1 MHHIKPSFAK
11 IDPAH
16 LMDGLFV
23 PTNGKKRGRLY
34 VAPRRF
40 GDTRISFQGFEQLG
54 AEDQSVLLAVMAQL
68 GIDGLTISNNP
79 GGPISLFLR
88 QELEMKGSDTDANLR
103 TKKTTLRSILIDAGY
118 DPYRGTSDITASLNR
133 LGNAQIREQ
142 KDKGWDRRCNLLST
156 SFNKETDELHVAVNP
171 RLAGS
176 VFGGQHVKISLYE
189 RNTLK
194 TEAAKILHSWL
205 CSNIRLGKALGNGNG
220 AHIDTLV
227 PHVWGI
233 GTESESRQVQSKRR
247 CILRDALDEIRD
259 SSKVLH
265 DGYGWSI
272 DQTSSGLAI
281 VSRPKELPWL
291 EKAADGLTPGQ
302 LDDAM
307 KEPGADWI

>member
-1 MHHIKPSFAK
+1 MRHIKASFAK

-23 PTNGKKRGRLY
+23 PTNGKKRDRLY

-68 GIDGLTISNNP
+68 GIDGLRITSEP

-88 QELEMKGSDTDANLR
+88 QELEMKGNGTDANLAS
-103 TKKTTLRSILIDAGY
+103 KKTTLRSILIDAGY
-118 DPYRGTSDITASLNR
+118 SPNRSTEDIVGCLNR
-133 LGNAQIREQ
+133 LRNAQIREQ
-142 KDKGWDRRCNLLST
+142 KDKGWDRASNLLSS

-176 VFGGQHVKISLYE
+176 VFKGQHVKISLYE
-189 RNTLK
+189 RNALK

-220 AHIDTLV
+220 AHIDTLM
-227 PHVWGI
+227 PHVWGV

-247 CILRDALDEIRD
+247 CILRDSLDEIRD
-259 SSKVLH
+259 STKSLH

-272 DQTSSGLAI
+272 DQTSGGLVI
-281 VSRPKELPWL
+281 VSRPKDVPFI
-291 EKAADGLTPGQ
+291 EKAAEGMTPGQ
-302 LDDAM
+302 LDHAM
-307 KEPGADWI
+307 QDPGEAWM